1 MKRYVV
7 AVIPGD
13 GIGPEQTEATL
24 KVLEAVSEVYGLDME
39 LRMVEAGDTALKKFG
54 TPLPQETLDTILEAD
69 ACLKGPVGESAAD
82 VIVRLRIALDLYA
95 NVRPVK
101 SYPRLPALRP
111 DIDLVIVREN
121 TEGLY
126 KGFEFNVDGDLAVAL
141 RVITR
146 RGSER
151 IARYAFE
158 AARRRRRKVTCV
170 HKANVMR
177 VTCGLFAEVCRE
189 VSRQYPDVEYEEQ
202 YVDACAANIIRKP
215 HEFDVI
221 LTTNMFGDILSDEAA
236 QAAGSLGL
244 APAGNIGERYAIF
257 EPVHGAA
264 FDIAGRGIANPIS
277 MILASAM
284 MLDWLGTRHSDRR
297 MVEAGRAVEGAVSRV
312 LGEGRV
318 LTPDVGG
325 SSGTMEVALEVGRLI
340 HEREDAG

>member
-13 GIGPEQTEATL
+13 GIGPEQTEAAL
-24 KVLEAVSEVYGLDME
+24 KVLEAVSESYSLNLE
-39 LRMVEAGDTALKKFG
+39 LHTVEAGDTALKKYG
-54 TPLPQETLDTILEAD
+54 TPLPDDTLDAILEAD

-111 DIDLVIVREN
+111 DIDMVIVREN

-126 KGFEFNVDGDLAVAL
+126 KGLEFRVGDDLAAAI

-158 AARRRRRKVTCV
+158 TAMRRRRKVTCV

-177 VTCGLFAEVCRE
+177 ATCGLFAEVCRE
-189 VSRQYPDVEYEEQ
+189 VSEEYPDVEYEEQ

-236 QAAGSLGL
+236 QAAGGLGL

-257 EPVHGAA
+257 EPIHGAA
-264 FDIAGRGIANPIS
+264 FDIAGKGIANPVS

-284 MLDWLGTRHSDRR
+284 MLEWLGHRHGDDG
-297 MVEAGRAVEGAVSRV
+297 MVEAGRAVERAVSRV
-312 LGEGRV
+312 LEEGRV